1 MLCVVSETFCSSNLT
16 KSFDQ
21 TLIRIKKTPSNNKY
35 VAGQQLYCMDTKLVQ
50 NFTNFF
56 R

>member
-1 MLCVVSETFCSSNLT
+1 MLCVVSETFCSSNL
-16 KSFDQ
+16 KEV
-21 TLIRIKKTPSNNKY
+21 IRPDTHSNKKTPSNNKY

-50 NFTNFF
+50 NFTTFF